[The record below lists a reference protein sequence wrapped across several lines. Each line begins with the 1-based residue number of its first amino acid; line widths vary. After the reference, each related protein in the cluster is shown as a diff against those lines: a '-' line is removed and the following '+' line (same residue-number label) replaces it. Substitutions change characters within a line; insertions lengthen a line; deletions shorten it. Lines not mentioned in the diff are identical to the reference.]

1 MERALRHISVER
13 GHDPRQFALLP
24 FGGAG
29 GLHAVDLARS
39 LRIPTIIAPTAPGA
53 LSAVGVL
60 VADVIKDQSRTV
72 MFTYRAK
79 GTSRLGKVFAQME
92 REAAALLRA
101 EGFPRSKQRHERLLA
116 MRYRGQSFELEV
128 RNTTGDLAAEF
139 HRAHRERY
147 GYAQE
152 QSEIEIVSARLR
164 SFGLVEKL
172 PERRLAAGKNKPHGK
187 VTAHLGGR
195 KMSVALYKRDELFA
209 NTKLQTPCI
218 VTEYSATTLIDADS
232 KARIDAIR
240 QFAYRV
246 EMKNF
251 DPTTLEIYRAL
262 FTSVAE
268 EMGVALRRTAFSPN
282 IKERRDYSCA
292 VFDADGRV
300 IAQGDHMPV
309 HLGSMPMAVAAALEE
324 IAIAPGDVVAL
335 NDPFAGGTHL
345 PDVTLVMPVVSGKRM
360 LFYVANRAHHA
371 DIGGATPG
379 SMGLATDIY
388 GEGIRIPPIR
398 LVRNGVLDT
407 DTMRL
412 LLANVRGNVE
422 RRGDFDA
429 QIGSLKTGAARLLEI
444 IERRGERETTE
455 YASQLIDY
463 SARLM
468 RYTIAAIPDGS
479 YEAEDALDDDGVDDR
494 PVLIK
499 VRITIKGERAV
510 VDFTGSAPQVTGAI
524 NAVEAIT
531 VSAVS
536 YVFRCLV
543 GGEVPAS
550 AGLME
555 PIEVIAP
562 RGTVVNAN
570 PPASVAG
577 GNVETSQRIVD
588 VLVQGIG
595 PGFTGAH
602 TSGEPGHDEQSH
614 DRRHRH
620 AQRPGVF
627 LLRNRCGRHG
637 SASDCC
643 MA

>member
-1 MERALRHISVER
+1 M
-13 GHDPRQFALLP
+13 
-24 FGGAG
+24 
-29 GLHAVDLARS
+29 
-39 LRIPTIIAPTAPGA
+39 
-53 LSAVGVL
+53 
-60 VADVIKDQSRTV
+60 
-72 MFTYRAK
+72 
-79 GTSRLGKVFAQME
+79 
-92 REAAALLRA
+92 
-101 EGFPRSKQRHERLLA
+101 
-116 MRYRGQSFELEV
+116 
-128 RNTTGDLAAEF
+128 
-139 HRAHRERY
+139 
-147 GYAQE
+147 
-152 QSEIEIVSARLR
+152 
-164 SFGLVEKL
+164 
-172 PERRLAAGKNKPHGK
+172 
-187 VTAHLGGR
+187 
-195 KMSVALYKRDELFA
+195 
-209 NTKLQTPCI
+209 
-218 VTEYSATTLIDADS
+218 
-232 KARIDAIR
+232 KAR
-240 QFAYRV
+240 
-246 EMKNF
+246 F

-268 EMGVALRRTAFSPN
+268 EMGIALRRTAFSPN

-292 VFDADGRV
+292 VFDASGRV

-309 HLGSMPMAVAAALEE
+309 HLGSMPMAVAAALKEVKFGP
-324 IAIAPGDVVAL
+324 ADVVAL

-345 PDVTLVMPVVSGKRM
+345 PDVTLVMPVAMGTGNGPRT

-398 LVRNGVLDT
+398 IVRGGMVDS

-429 QIGSLKTGAARLLEI
+429 QIGSLKTGTTRLLEI
-444 IERRGERETTE
+444 VERRGEREATE
-455 YASQLIDY
+455 YAAQLINY

-468 RYTIAAIPDGS
+468 RHTIASIPDGV
-479 YEAEDALDDDGVDDR
+479 YEAEDALDDDGIDDG
-494 PVLIK
+494 PVSIR
-499 VRITIKGERAV
+499 VRITIRGERAI

-524 NAVEAIT
+524 NAVDAIT

-550 AGLME
+550 AGLMQ

-588 VLVQGIG
+588 TVFRALSQALPDRIPAASQGTMNNLTIG
-595 PGFTGAH
+595 GIDTRTGQGQEFSYYETVAGGMGARPSLDGMSGVH
-602 TSGEPGHDEQSH
+602 THMTNSLNTPAEALEYAYPLRVREYRLRRGSGGEGKASGGEGVVREIETIVPARMSLLA
-614 DRRHRH
+614 DRRKRGPYGLYGGTEGACGINTVNGQTIAAKGSHELKAGDRI
-620 AQRPGVF
+620 RIETPGGGGWGVK
-627 LLRNRCGRHG
+627 
-637 SASDCC
+637 S
-643 MA
+643 

>member
-1 MERALRHISVER
+1 M
-13 GHDPRQFALLP
+13 
-24 FGGAG
+24 
-29 GLHAVDLARS
+29 
-39 LRIPTIIAPTAPGA
+39 
-53 LSAVGVL
+53 
-60 VADVIKDQSRTV
+60 KSR
-72 MFTYRAK
+72 
-79 GTSRLGKVFAQME
+79 
-92 REAAALLRA
+92 
-101 EGFPRSKQRHERLLA
+101 
-116 MRYRGQSFELEV
+116 
-128 RNTTGDLAAEF
+128 
-139 HRAHRERY
+139 
-147 GYAQE
+147 
-152 QSEIEIVSARLR
+152 
-164 SFGLVEKL
+164 
-172 PERRLAAGKNKPHGK
+172 
-187 VTAHLGGR
+187 
-195 KMSVALYKRDELFA
+195 
-209 NTKLQTPCI
+209 
-218 VTEYSATTLIDADS
+218 
-232 KARIDAIR
+232 
-240 QFAYRV
+240 
-246 EMKNF
+246 F

-292 VFDADGRV
+292 VFDAKGRV

-309 HLGSMPMAVAAALEE
+309 HLGSMPMAVAAALAEVD
-324 IAIAPGDVVAL
+324 IAPGDVVAL

-345 PDVTLVMPVVSGKRM
+345 PDVTLVMPVSLRKRI

-398 LVRNGVLDT
+398 LVRGGALDR

-444 IERRGERETTE
+444 IERRGEREATE
-455 YASQLIDY
+455 YAMQLINY

-468 RYTIAAIPDGS
+468 RHTIASIPDGS
-479 YEAEDALDDDGVDDR
+479 YEAEDALDDDGVEDR
-494 PVLIK
+494 EVPIR
-499 VRITIKGERAV
+499 VRVAIKGERAV

-536 YVFRCLV
+536 YVFRCLI

-550 AGLME
+550 AGLVE

-588 VLVQGIG
+588 VLFKALAQALPDRIPAASQGTMNNLTIG
-595 PGFTGAH
+595 GIDTRNGREFSYYETVAGGMGARPAADGMSGVH
-602 TSGEPGHDEQSH
+602 THMTNSLNTPAEALEYAYPLRVREYRLRKGSGGAGKRRGGEGVVREIETLVPSRMSLLC
-614 DRRHRH
+614 DRRKHGPYGLYGGSDG
-620 AQRPGVF
+620 APG
-627 LLRNRCGRHG
+627 RNQINDLEVPGKG
-637 SASDCC
+637 SHELKAGDRIRIETPGGGGWGERR
-643 MA
+643 

>member
-1 MERALRHISVER
+1 M
-13 GHDPRQFALLP
+13 
-24 FGGAG
+24 
-29 GLHAVDLARS
+29 
-39 LRIPTIIAPTAPGA
+39 
-53 LSAVGVL
+53 
-60 VADVIKDQSRTV
+60 
-72 MFTYRAK
+72 
-79 GTSRLGKVFAQME
+79 
-92 REAAALLRA
+92 
-101 EGFPRSKQRHERLLA
+101 KQ
-116 MRYRGQSFELEV
+116 
-128 RNTTGDLAAEF
+128 
-139 HRAHRERY
+139 
-147 GYAQE
+147 
-152 QSEIEIVSARLR
+152 
-164 SFGLVEKL
+164 
-172 PERRLAAGKNKPHGK
+172 
-187 VTAHLGGR
+187 
-195 KMSVALYKRDELFA
+195 
-209 NTKLQTPCI
+209 
-218 VTEYSATTLIDADS
+218 
-232 KARIDAIR
+232 
-240 QFAYRV
+240 
-246 EMKNF
+246 F

-292 VFDADGRV
+292 VFEASGRV

-309 HLGSMPMAVAAALEE
+309 HLGSMPMAVAAALHE
-324 IAIAPGDVVAL
+324 IKFAPGDVVAV

-345 PDVTLVMPVVSGKRM
+345 PDVTLVMPVVKGSRI

-398 LVRNGVLDT
+398 LVRKGELDG

-444 IERRGERETTE
+444 IERRGEKEAAV
-455 YASQLIDY
+455 YAAQLIDY

-468 RYTIAAIPDGS
+468 RHTIAAIPDGA
-479 YEAEDALDDDGVDDR
+479 YEAEDFLDDDGIDDR
-494 PVLIK
+494 PVRIA
-499 VRITIKGERAV
+499 VRITIRGERAV
-510 VDFTGSAPQVTGAI
+510 VDFNGSAPQVSGAI

-562 RGTVVNAN
+562 AGTVVNAN

-588 VLVQGIG
+588 VLFKAMAQALPQRIPAASQGTMNNLTIG
-595 PGFTGAH
+595 GIDTRTGQEFSYYETVAGGMGARPSLDGMSGVH
-602 TSGEPGHDEQSH
+602 THMTNSLNTPAEALEYAYPLRVREYRLRKRSGGEGKQRGGDGIIREIETLVPARMSLLA
-614 DRRHRH
+614 DRRKRGPYGLFGGVDGAVGRNEINGEKIGAKSSHQLQAGDRI
-620 AQRPGVF
+620 RLETPG
-627 LLRNRCGRHG
+627 GGGHG
-637 SASDCC
+637 QSTDYTD
-643 MA
+643 

>member
-1 MERALRHISVER
+1 M
-13 GHDPRQFALLP
+13 
-24 FGGAG
+24 
-29 GLHAVDLARS
+29 
-39 LRIPTIIAPTAPGA
+39 
-53 LSAVGVL
+53 
-60 VADVIKDQSRTV
+60 K
-72 MFTYRAK
+72 AK
-79 GTSRLGKVFAQME
+79 
-92 REAAALLRA
+92 
-101 EGFPRSKQRHERLLA
+101 
-116 MRYRGQSFELEV
+116 
-128 RNTTGDLAAEF
+128 
-139 HRAHRERY
+139 
-147 GYAQE
+147 
-152 QSEIEIVSARLR
+152 
-164 SFGLVEKL
+164 
-172 PERRLAAGKNKPHGK
+172 
-187 VTAHLGGR
+187 
-195 KMSVALYKRDELFA
+195 
-209 NTKLQTPCI
+209 
-218 VTEYSATTLIDADS
+218 
-232 KARIDAIR
+232 
-240 QFAYRV
+240 
-246 EMKNF
+246 F

-345 PDVTLVMPVVSGKRM
+345 PDVTLVMPVAVGKQM

-407 DTMRL
+407 DIMRL

-444 IERRGERETTE
+444 VERRGEAEATE
-455 YASQLIDY
+455 YASQLINY

-468 RYTIAAIPDGS
+468 RYTIASIPDGS
-479 YEAEDALDDDGVDDR
+479 YEAEDALDDDGVEDR
-494 PVLIK
+494 PVPIR
-499 VRITIKGERAV
+499 VRISIKGEHASI
-510 VDFTGSAPQVTGAI
+510 DFTGSAPQVVGPI

-562 RGTVVNAN
+562 AGTVVNAN

-588 VLVQGIG
+588 VLLKALAQALPDRIPAASQGTMNNLTIG
-595 PGFTGAH
+595 GIDTRNGQEFSYYETVAGGMGARPTLDGMNGVH
-602 TSGEPGHDEQSH
+602 THMTNSLNTPAEALEYAYPLRVREYRLRKGSGGEGKQRGGEGVVREIETLVPARMSLLA
-614 DRRHRH
+614 DRRKRGPYGLHGGEEGAAGVNVIIREGRKKTI
-620 AQRPGVF
+620 AAKGSQELKAGDRIRIETPG
-627 LLRNRCGRHG
+627 GGGWG
-637 SASDCC
+637 SA
-643 MA
+643 

>member
-1 MERALRHISVER
+1 M
-13 GHDPRQFALLP
+13 
-24 FGGAG
+24 
-29 GLHAVDLARS
+29 
-39 LRIPTIIAPTAPGA
+39 
-53 LSAVGVL
+53 
-60 VADVIKDQSRTV
+60 K
-72 MFTYRAK
+72 
-79 GTSRLGKVFAQME
+79 KV
-92 REAAALLRA
+92 R
-101 EGFPRSKQRHERLLA
+101 
-116 MRYRGQSFELEV
+116 
-128 RNTTGDLAAEF
+128 
-139 HRAHRERY
+139 
-147 GYAQE
+147 
-152 QSEIEIVSARLR
+152 
-164 SFGLVEKL
+164 
-172 PERRLAAGKNKPHGK
+172 
-187 VTAHLGGR
+187 
-195 KMSVALYKRDELFA
+195 
-209 NTKLQTPCI
+209 
-218 VTEYSATTLIDADS
+218 
-232 KARIDAIR
+232 
-240 QFAYRV
+240 
-246 EMKNF
+246 F

-292 VFDADGRV
+292 VFEANGRV

-309 HLGSMPMAVAAALEE
+309 HLGSMPMAVAAALKE
-324 IAIAPGDVVAL
+324 IKFAPGDVVAL

-345 PDVTLVMPVVSGKRM
+345 PDVTLVMPVVKGKQI

-398 LVRNGVLDT
+398 LVRNGVLDH

-444 IERRGERETTE
+444 IDRRGEKEAAV
-455 YASQLIDY
+455 YAAQLIDY

-468 RYTIAAIPDGS
+468 RHTIRSIPDGV
-479 YEAEDALDDDGVDDR
+479 YEAEDALDDDGIDDQ
-494 PVLIK
+494 PVRIK
-499 VRITIKGERAV
+499 VRITIRDERAV
-510 VDFTGSAPQVTGAI
+510 IDFTGSAPQVSGAI

-562 RGTVVNAN
+562 AGTVVNAN

-588 VLVQGIG
+588 VLFKALAQALPDRIPAASQGTMNNLTIG
-595 PGFTGAH
+595 GIDTRTGQEFSYYETVAGGMGARPSLDGMSGVH
-602 TSGEPGHDEQSH
+602 THMTNSLNTPAEALEYAYPLRVREYRLRHNSGGKGKQRGGDGVVREIETLVPARMSLLA
-614 DRRHRH
+614 DRRKRGPYGLHH
-620 AQRPGVF
+620 GADGMPGADVIIRGDRSQKISAKGSHELKAGDRVRIETPGGGGF
-627 LLRNRCGRHG
+627 GRG
-637 SASDCC
+637 FKADEK
-643 MA
+643 AD